1 MTNDIYND
9 QENEFNNQVDVE
21 AICKKH
27 NMGRYDLI
35 EFSAF
40 VARQLEVKPHDAMK
54 RILQEDDLVAFK
66 TQLEERRVTAEL
78 SRQLRKNN

>member
-1 MTNDIYND
+1 MTKDIYRD
-9 QENEFNNQVDVE
+9 EEFNNQVDVE

-35 EFSAF
+35 EFTAF
-40 VARQLEVKPHDAMK
+40 VARQLEIKPHDAMK
-54 RILQEDDLVAFK
+54 RILKENDLVAFK

-78 SRQLRKNN
+78 SRQLRKS

>member
-1 MTNDIYND
+1 MYKD
-9 QENEFNNQVDVE
+9 EEFNSQVDVE

-40 VARQLEVKPHDAMK
+40 VARHLDVRPHDAMK

-78 SRQLRKNN
+78 SRQLRKS

>member
-1 MTNDIYND
+1 MYKD
-9 QENEFNNQVDVE
+9 EEFNSQVDVE

-40 VARQLEVKPHDAMK
+40 VARQLDVRPHDAMK

-78 SRQLRKNN
+78 SRQLRKS

>member
-1 MTNDIYND
+1 MSKDIYND
-9 QENEFNNQVDVE
+9 EEFNNQVDVE

-35 EFSAF
+35 EFTAF
-40 VARQLEVKPHDAMK
+40 VARQLEIKPHDAMK
-54 RILQEDDLVAFK
+54 RILKENDLVAFK

>member
-1 MTNDIYND
+1 MTNDIYRD
-9 QENEFNNQVDVE
+9 DEFNNQVDVE
-21 AICKKH
+21 DICKKH

-35 EFSAF
+35 EFTAY
-40 VARQLEVKPHDAMK
+40 VARQLDLRPHDAMK

-66 TQLEERRVTAEL
+66 SQLEERRVTAEL

>member
-1 MTNDIYND
+1 MSKDMYKD
-9 QENEFNNQVDVE
+9 EEFNSQVDVE

-40 VARQLEVKPHDAMK
+40 VARQLDVRPHDAMK

-78 SRQLRKNN
+78 SRQLRKS

>member
-1 MTNDIYND
+1 MYKD
-9 QENEFNNQVDVE
+9 EEFNSQVDVE

-40 VARQLEVKPHDAMK
+40 VARQLDVRPHDAKK

>member
-1 MTNDIYND
+1 MTNDIYRD
-9 QENEFNNQVDVE
+9 DEFNNQVDVE

-35 EFSAF
+35 EFTAY
-40 VARQLEVKPHDAMK
+40 VARQLDLRPHDAMK

-66 TQLEERRVTAEL
+66 SQLEERRVTAEL

>member
-1 MTNDIYND
+1 MSKDIYND
-9 QENEFNNQVDVE
+9 EEFNNQVDVE

-35 EFSAF
+35 EFTAF
-40 VARQLEVKPHDAMK
+40 VARKLEIKPHDAMK
-54 RILQEDDLVAFK
+54 RILKENDLVAFK

>member
-1 MTNDIYND
+1 MYND
-9 QENEFNNQVDVE
+9 EEFNSQVDVE

-40 VARQLEVKPHDAMK
+40 VARQLM
-54 RILQEDDLVAFK
+54 
-66 TQLEERRVTAEL
+66 
-78 SRQLRKNN
+78 

>member
-1 MTNDIYND
+1 MSKDIYND
-9 QENEFNNQVDVE
+9 DGFSEQVDVE

-35 EFSAF
+35 ELSAY

-66 TQLEERRVTAEL
+66 ERLEERRVTSEL
-78 SRQLRKNN
+78 SRQLRKNS